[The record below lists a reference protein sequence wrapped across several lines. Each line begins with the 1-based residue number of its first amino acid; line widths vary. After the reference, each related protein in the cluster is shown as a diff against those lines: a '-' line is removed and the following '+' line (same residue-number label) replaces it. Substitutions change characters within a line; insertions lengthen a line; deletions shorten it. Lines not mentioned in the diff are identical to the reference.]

1 VSEKKK
7 SDRLSREMRLRAREL
22 RKQSTPAEKL
32 LWEQLRGR
40 RLNGIKFR
48 RQHVL
53 SIVGFYSPGYR
64 LVIELDGEIHG
75 FQDNLTRTEDL
86 EDRDVRVLRFW
97 NYEVVK
103 NLDSVLIRILEAC
116 YLPFPTCWRR
126 ACPARSA
133 GVGNE
138 GKP

>member
-1 VSEKKK
+1 
-7 SDRLSREMRLRAREL
+7 
-22 RKQSTPAEKL
+22 
-32 LWEQLRGR
+32 
-40 RLNGIKFR
+40 
-48 RQHVL
+48 
-53 SIVGFYSPGYR
+53 
-64 LVIELDGEIHG
+64 VIELDGEIHG

-97 NYEVVK
+97 NYEVAK

-116 YLPFPTCWRR
+116 YLPFPTCGRR

-133 GVGNE
+133 GVGDE